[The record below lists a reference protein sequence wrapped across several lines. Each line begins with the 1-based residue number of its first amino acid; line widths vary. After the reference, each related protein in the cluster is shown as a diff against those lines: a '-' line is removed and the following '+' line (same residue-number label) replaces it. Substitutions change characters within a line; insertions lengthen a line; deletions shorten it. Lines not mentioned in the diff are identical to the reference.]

1 MGLVVLLFIMMGMLI
16 SFFNVIFR
24 FIYSSTNNLFLTL
37 ILVASII
44 FLMIGIHNSINT
56 NYYDGYSYKGF
67 MDSGGIY
74 YTISGVLL
82 IISFIIYLLSNR
94 STNRINTSR
103 INTSRKI

>member
-1 MGLVVLLFIMMGMLI
+1 MGLVALLFIMMGMLI

-44 FLMIGIHNSINT
+44 FLMIGIHI
-56 NYYDGYSYKGF
+56 
-67 MDSGGIY
+67 GGIY
-74 YTISGVLL
+74 YIISGVLL

-103 INTSRKI
+103 KI

>member
-1 MGLVVLLFIMMGMLI
+1 MGLVAILFIMMGMLI

-44 FLMIGIHNSINT
+44 FLMIGIHIST
-56 NYYDGYSYKGF
+56 SRNYYDAYRNKGF
-67 MDSGGIY
+67 IESGGIY
-74 YTISGVLL
+74 YIISGVLL

-103 INTSRKI
+103 KI